1 MEMTSASRSGSAAKR
16 LWHIVRLLFLG
27 FSKNK
32 LMVDLHLLLKRGKIA
47 GKALTQLLV
56 HHHQHHYQHHRHRH
70 HHHHGGGGAASMYSA
85 LTCRS
90 MDPDLAFYN
99 PREVEFSCSNTPSY
113 PTFRRHRRRHRRY
126 DDEEDDAAFTKALEI
141 LYAEPDIDDDD
152 NGRGEEEEEVDYSSS
167 ASASTSPAIWKSPPA
182 PVRQLRVTDSPF
194 PLKEEEGEADGRI
207 DQQSEEFIKK
217 FREQLRLQ
225 QMISPVAAP
234 EYMHHRRRRDAPLM
248 MGRA

>member
-1 MEMTSASRSGSAAKR
+1 MEMTSASRSGGAAKR

-47 GKALTQLLV
+47 GKALTQLLI
-56 HHHQHHYQHHRHRH
+56 H
-70 HHHHGGGGAASMYSA
+70 HHHDHYHHRSHRHQYHGGGGAASMYSA

-99 PREVEFSCSNTPSY
+99 PREVQFSCSNTPSY
-113 PTFRRHRRRHRRY
+113 PTFRRHRRRHHRY
-126 DDEEDDAAFTKALEI
+126 DDDEDDAAFAKALET
-141 LYAEPDIDDDD
+141 LYAEADI
-152 NGRGEEEEEVDYSSS
+152 EEEEEDYS
-167 ASASTSPAIWKSPPA
+167 ASAAESPAIWKSPSA

-194 PLKEEEGEADGRI
+194 PLKEEEGEVDGRI
-207 DQQSEEFIKK
+207 DQKSEEFIKK
-217 FREQLRLQ
+217 FHEQLRLQ
-225 QMISPVAAP
+225 QMISPVPVVAP
-234 EYMHHRRRRDAPLM
+234 EYMHHRRRRDVPLM